1 MINTL
6 YNDVCRH
13 IGYYQELPESELNS
27 RLLKSLFDLYDLC
40 RLHPDIR
47 IRELEDLDLSDLE
60 IIPISDEE
68 RAVMKNEFDTA
79 IREEL
84 KRFLAENK
92 IPKSKFAE
100 TYGCTPSYLSNAL
113 AGRKNLDF
121 LVLVGAVQRFGFE
134 VHLNPETKQFTFKKK

>member
-6 YNDVCRH
+6 CNDVCRH
-13 IGYYQELPESELNS
+13 IGYYQELPDSELNS

-60 IIPISDEE
+60 IIPISDKDRE
-68 RAVMKNEFDTA
+68 AIKNEFDTS
-79 IREEL
+79 IREAL
-84 KRFLAENK
+84 KEFLSERR

-100 TYGCTPSYLSNAL
+100 IYGCTPSYLSNAL

-121 LVLVGAVQRFGFE
+121 SVLIGAVQRFGFE
-134 VHLNPETKQFTFKKK
+134 VHLNPETKQFIFKRK